1 MKKIYNLGNGDL
13 VHALGRIMESAVPM
27 LDKAIKN
34 AKFHGVDL
42 HPGVRNLGHGNCAF
56 ESIIDSINTRSC
68 FPETY
73 DGTPDYWRR
82 VWMTEVE
89 QTAFTN
95 WHGSKKL
102 N

>member
-1 MKKIYNLGNGDL
+1 MI
-13 VHALGRIMESAVPM
+13 SAVPM

-34 AKFHGVDL
+34 AKFHGVGL
-42 HPGVRNLGHGNCAF
+42 HPGVRNLGHGNFAF

-89 QTAFTN
+89 QIAFTN
-95 WHGSKKL
+95 WHGSKKY